1 LKTIKKARSRSEQ
14 KNEKMKHR
22 IGASILSAGFSH
34 LADEIERVEKSGVDF
49 IHFDVIDT
57 SFANFI
63 SFGSLLIHSLRDL
76 TNLPF
81 DVHCYVANPLKC
93 IKEIVEAGANSVTVH
108 LEMADN
114 LTQVI
119 DYIKQ
124 NNVKAGIALLP
135 ETPPESLKYIIDK
148 LDVATVVG
156 VDLFSFGKWQFIPS
170 QLGKIKEIRHLISQ
184 QGLQTDLQVDG
195 GVTLNNAE
203 EITRAGANVLVV
215 GSALFKSSDMTQTVT
230 SLREIMNKSI

>member
-1 LKTIKKARSRSEQ
+1 
-14 KNEKMKHR
+14 MKYK
-22 IGASILSAGFSH
+22 IGASILSAKFSH
-34 LADEIERVEKSGVDF
+34 LADEIERAEKSGVDF

-63 SFGSLLIHSLRDL
+63 SFGPLLIRSLRDL
-76 TNLPF
+76 TSLPF

-114 LTQVI
+114 LTHVI

-124 NNVKAGIALLP
+124 NNVKAGVALLP
-135 ETPPESLKYIIDK
+135 ETHPESLKYIIEK
-148 LDVATVVG
+148 LDIATVVG
-156 VDLFSFGKWQFIPS
+156 IDLFSFGTWQFIPS
-170 QLGKIKEIRHLISQ
+170 QLAKIKETRQLISQ
-184 QGLQTDLQVDG
+184 RSLQTDLQVDG
-195 GVTLNNAE
+195 GVTLNNVE

-215 GSALFKSSDMTQTVT
+215 GSTLFKSKDIAQTVM
-230 SLREIMNKSI
+230 SLREIIEKSA

>member
-1 LKTIKKARSRSEQ
+1 
-14 KNEKMKHR
+14 MKYR
-22 IGASILSAGFSH
+22 IGASILSAKFSH
-34 LADEIERVEKSGVDF
+34 LADEIERAEKGGVDF

-76 TNLPF
+76 TNLHF

-93 IKEIVEAGANSVTVH
+93 VKEIAEAGADSVTVH

-114 LTQVI
+114 LTHVI

-135 ETPPESLKYIIDK
+135 ETPPESLRYIMEK
-148 LDVATVVG
+148 LDVVTVVG
-156 VDLFSFGKWQFIPS
+156 IDVFSLGKWQFIPS

-184 QGLQTDLQVDG
+184 KGLQTDLQVDG
-195 GVTLNNAE
+195 GVTLDNAE

-215 GSALFKSSDMTQTVT
+215 GSALFKSSDMTQAVA